1 MKSYGKSFQTKASV
15 KQYEA
20 YYMKITLW
28 RKVNQVEWCPSF
40 SRAVRWY

>member
-20 YYMKITLW
+20 YYKENYAM
-28 RKVNQVEWCPSF
+28 EEG
-40 SRAVRWY
+40 